1 MTLACTK
8 GKSVM
13 TSPSDTLTEQE
24 QVVIET
30 MTRLNIP
37 MWSGEWQHYHQI
49 KKHIEI
55 EQGPMDGVMFFS
67 YLSIIAQYV
76 GV

>member
-8 GKSVM
+8 GESVM

-30 MTRLNIP
+30 MTRLKIP
-37 MWSGEWQHYHQI
+37 MWSGEWRDYHQI
-49 KKHIEI
+49 KQHIEL

>member
-8 GKSVM
+8 GESVM

-24 QVVIET
+24 QVVADT
-30 MTRLNIP
+30 ANRLNIP
-37 MWSGEWQHYHQI
+37 RGSGEWRDYHQI
-49 KKHIEI
+49 KKHIEV